1 MRISAS
7 YLTPRMEWK
16 KLSGELEKT
25 FPKLSPCNRLGCRT
39 VILISLS
46 SWKPWKALG
55 IERACERIVWEMFC
69 CSPTYNIHL
78 LYPMPCEVWNKPQN
92 YFDWFFILV
101 SNFVTDSPPPFD
113 GWVPEVLNIHS
124 ENTKILSHNDP
135 TFFVLYCVQS
145 LPFFPLL
152 SCLFT
157 LPVMSSESLKDHPP
171 NPLPPRSSSLT
182 PVLITIALKR
192 PAFCTKASHW
202 STFSSLPFTTSGLP
216 DLSLSNRLQN
226 WPSKSDVT
234 W

>member
-101 SNFVTDSPPPFD
+101 SNFVTDSPPPFWWM
-113 GWVPEVLNIHS
+113 GAGSLEYPQWEHK
-124 ENTKILSHNDP
+124 NTISQRP

-157 LPVMSSESLKDHPP
+157 LPVSQVNSWKTTRPIPP
-171 NPLPPRSSSLT
+171 PQGLHHL
-182 PVLITIALKR
+182 LL
-192 PAFCTKASHW
+192 FW
-202 STFSSLPFTTSGLP
+202 SP
-216 DLSLSNRLQN
+216 
-226 WPSKSDVT
+226 
-234 W
+234 

>member
-101 SNFVTDSPPPFD
+101 SNFVTDSPPPLLMD
-113 GWVPEVLNIHS
+113 GCRKSWISTVRTQKYYLTTTYFLRTLLCPESTLFS
-124 ENTKILSHNDP
+124 FTIL
-135 TFFVLYCVQS
+135 FVHIACK
-145 LPFFPLL
+145 
-152 SCLFT
+152 
-157 LPVMSSESLKDHPP
+157 SSEFLKDHPP
-171 NPLPPRSSSLT
+171 NPPPPRSSSLT

-216 DLSLSNRLQN
+216 DLSLSNSLQN